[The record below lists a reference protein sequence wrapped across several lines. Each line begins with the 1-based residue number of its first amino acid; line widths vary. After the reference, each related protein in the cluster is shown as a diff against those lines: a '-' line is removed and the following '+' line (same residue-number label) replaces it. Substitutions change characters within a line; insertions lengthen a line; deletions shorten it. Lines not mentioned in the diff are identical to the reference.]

1 MRNTHKQPG
10 FTLVELLIVIVVIAI
25 LATIS
30 IVAYNGVQDRARTSS
45 GQQLASEIAKKAEIY
60 NTLIGRYAPDKQH
73 LIMSDPNHLSVPL
86 SPEEARP
93 LDPNAVVN
101 LNAQAPTDSIFG
113 KTHADNGTR
122 VAYRACPSGSFNTV
136 QRTGGVV
143 YYWDYNIDARGEVSF
158 GAGC

>member
-1 MRNTHKQPG
+1 MKNIHRPG

-25 LATIS
+25 LAAIS
-30 IVAYNGVQDRARTSS
+30 VVAYNGVQDRARTSS

-60 NTLIGRYAPDKQH
+60 NTLRGQYAPDRQH
-73 LIMSDPNHLSVPL
+73 LIMADPNHASIPQ

-93 LDPNAVVN
+93 SDPNALVN
-101 LNAQAPTDSIFG
+101 LNAQAPTDSTFG

-136 QRTGGVV
+136 PRTGGVV
-143 YYWDYNIDARGEVSF
+143 YYWDYTGGSRGEISF